1 VKKIFL
7 GNDENF
13 ILIDG
18 AALMLEII
26 HNKHMNWT
34 QDHQGVYLHFVYALE
49 RFLDM
54 IMTLKKAV
62 KVIFFKQ
69 IEDSLKCD
77 PHLFLTY
84 ELMLF
89 HLRNVPLFDEKLL
102 FCESLDTYEASM
114 KIERIAVFIKTA
126 ILSLRLFSVY
136 NKLSL
141 ALLSLHMRPS

>member
-1 VKKIFL
+1 MKKLFL

-26 HNKHMNWT
+26 HNKHMNLT
-34 QDHQGVYLHFVYALE
+34 LDHQGVYLH
-49 RFLDM
+49 FLDM

-62 KVIFFKQ
+62 KIIFFKQ
-69 IEDSLKCD
+69 IVDTLKFD
-77 PHLFLTY
+77 AHLFLTY

-102 FCESLDTYEASM
+102 FCESLNAYEANM
-114 KIERIAVFIKTA
+114 KSERIAAFVGFSYIHLNLANK
-126 ILSLRLFSVY
+126 SLQEE
-136 NKLSL
+136 
-141 ALLSLHMRPS
+141 